1 MEQGVLKCTVVLIFI
16 SDAYCAS
23 DNCIREFLH
32 ATKYSKFLVVCL
44 TPSGGQ
50 THTGDSQAG
59 WTGPGTEDEHCWHH
73 ATKMSSCKDPDTGK
87 LFSWSALGQ
96 FTPIDLRI
104 EHGASEIEAKRVQ
117 EDAVLEMVKHIVSR
131 FNGDKHIKHALK
143 AYYHYWRRVSLFQVD
158 SLRARSNQSE
168 KLR

>member
-32 ATKYSKFLVVCL
+32 ATKDSKFFIVCL

-50 THTGDSQAG
+50 TRTGDSLAG

-73 ATKMSSCKDPDTGK
+73 ATKISSCKDPDTGK
-87 LFSWSALGQ
+87 LFSLLGQ
-96 FTPIDLRI
+96 FTPIYLRI

-117 EDAVLEMVKHIVSR
+117 EDAVLEIVMHIVSR
-131 FNGDKHIKHALK
+131 FNCGKHIKHALK
-143 AYYHYWRRVSLFQVD
+143 AYYDYWRRVSLFQVD
-158 SLRARSNQSE
+158 SFRARSN
-168 KLR
+168 